1 MTESQPESKD
11 EQREEKEVAITEEES
26 QESSEAVEKPS
37 HQGESTID
45 NDNNNP
51 LPAETSG
58 ESPDS
63 EDPSPPADQIPVGQ
77 GAEEVVETFPT
88 EPNPTPLETPESTP
102 AFDLIEPPPLLGPM
116 SSQLSTMP
124 GALVEDSSQFNL
136 PSGEDP
142 FIDQPHSTLDGPL
155 DDETAAA
162 AAAAAMAI
170 SAADAP
176 DLGADKPKHRKS
188 HKRRDK
194 SEKPEK
200 ERKHR
205 DKGEREHRDK
215 SEKEHRVREPKEPR
229 EKGGKEKRHKTP
241 EEKAG
246 KETRRAAKLA
256 AKFGAIPPTITVV
269 DDEAV
274 NGQYDLQPSS
284 VEDKTKRRRRRS
296 KVGISA
302 DGEPEV
308 TLAEEQPEKEKR
320 HRQKSGS
327 KKSGGETDVE
337 DGKRSKKKHS
347 HTHMTSEEREERRK
361 RHEEKALRKGK
372 ELGNFHT

>member
-1 MTESQPESKD
+1 M
-11 EQREEKEVAITEEES
+11 
-26 QESSEAVEKPS
+26 
-37 HQGESTID
+37 
-45 NDNNNP
+45 
-51 LPAETSG
+51 
-58 ESPDS
+58 
-63 EDPSPPADQIPVGQ
+63 
-77 GAEEVVETFPT
+77 ETFPT
-88 EPNPTPLETPESTP
+88 GPNLTPLETPESAP
-102 AFDLIEPPPLLGPM
+102 ASDLIEPPPLLGPM

-124 GALVEDSSQFNL
+124 GALVEDSSQLNL

-142 FIDQPHSTLDGPL
+142 FIDRPRSTLNGPL
-155 DDETAAA
+155 DDET
-162 AAAAAMAI
+162 AAAMAI

-176 DLGADKPKHRKS
+176 DVGADKPKHRKS
-188 HKRRDK
+188 HRRRDK

-229 EKGGKEKRHKTP
+229 EKGEKEKRHKTS

-256 AKFGAIPPTITVV
+256 AKFGAVPPTIAVV

-274 NGQYDLQPSS
+274 NGQYDLPPSS

-320 HRQKSGS
+320 HRRKSGS

-347 HTHMTSEEREERRK
+347 HAHMTSEEREERRK
-361 RHEEKALRKGK
+361 RREEKALRKGR
-372 ELGNFHT
+372 ELGNYHT